1 MSIHPTIE
9 VATLGMWD
17 TMIVMILA
25 LVVFGPRRLPKIG
38 RQIGKLMYEFRK
50 ASNDFR
56 YQMEEELR
64 VAEEADRRQREEAER
79 QRALAAAPAGEIAAQ
94 TPAAELPA
102 PGADERPEEYSR
114 SEYDGRSSYD
124 EAVLGKYEPD
134 MESSERQPEESRPE
148 DPRQE
153 TDELRVQPPA
163 TGAPVP
169 AASPT
174 SRASAPSP
182 AAEPAT
188 MEPATPEFL
197 PSGDEAAVS
206 YPQAVSDNLATPQD
220 SPEREAR
227 AETEPAAHH
236 G

>member
-1 MSIHPTIE
+1 MGIHPTIE

-79 QRALAAAPAGEIAAQ
+79 QRALAAAPAPEVAVQA
-94 TPAAELPA
+94 PAPELPA
-102 PGADERPEEYSR
+102 PDAAERPEEYSR
-114 SEYDGRSSYD
+114 SEYDGPSSYD
-124 EAVLGKYEPD
+124 EAVLGKYAPEI
-134 MESSERQPEESRPE
+134 ESSDTRP
-148 DPRQE
+148 E
-153 TDELRVQPPA
+153 TDELRIQPPA

-169 AASPT
+169 ADSPT
-174 SRASAPSP
+174 SRASAPP
-182 AAEPAT
+182 TAPEPAVT
-188 MEPATPEFL
+188 QPATPEFL

-206 YPQAVSDNLATPQD
+206 YPQAVSDNLTPPQD
-220 SPEREAR
+220 SPESEAR
-227 AETEPAAHH
+227 AETEPATHH

>member
-38 RQIGKLMYEFRK
+38 RQLGKLMYEFRK

-56 YQMEEELR
+56 FQMEEELR
-64 VAEEADRRQREEAER
+64 VAEESDRRQREEAER
-79 QRALAAAPAGEIAAQ
+79 QRALAAAPASEVAAQ
-94 TPAAELPA
+94 APAPELPA
-102 PGADERPEEYSR
+102 PGAAEHPEEYSR

-124 EAVLGKYEPD
+124 EAVLGKYEPEP
-134 MESSERQPEESRPE
+134 ESSETRPE
-148 DPRQE
+148 ME
-153 TDELRVQPPA
+153 ELRVQPPA

-174 SRASAPSP
+174 SRASAPPSE
-182 AAEPAT
+182 AEPAV
-188 MEPATPEFL
+188 METAAPEFL

-206 YPQAVSDNLATPQD
+206 YTQPVSDKLAPPQD
-220 SPEREAR
+220 SPESEAR

>member
-56 YQMEEELR
+56 FQMEEELR
-64 VAEEADRRQREEAER
+64 VAEESDRRQREEAER
-79 QRALAAAPAGEIAAQ
+79 QRALAAGPAPEVAAPA
-94 TPAAELPA
+94 PAPELPA
-102 PGADERPEEYSR
+102 PSAEHPEEYSR
-114 SEYDGRSSYD
+114 GEYDGPSSYD
-124 EAVLGKYEPD
+124 EAVLGKYAPEI
-134 MESSERQPEESRPE
+134 ESSDTRP
-148 DPRQE
+148 E
-153 TDELRVQPPA
+153 TDELRIQPPA

-174 SRASAPSP
+174 SRASTPPPAP
-182 AAEPAT
+182 EPAVT
-188 MEPATPEFL
+188 EPATPDFL

-206 YPQAVSDNLATPQD
+206 YPQAVSDNPAPPQD

>member
-38 RQIGKLMYEFRK
+38 RQLGKLMYEFRK

-79 QRALAAAPAGEIAAQ
+79 QRALAGAPAAEIAAQ
-94 TPAAELPA
+94 APAPELPA
-102 PGADERPEEYSR
+102 PGADQRPEEYLG
-114 SEYDGRSSYD
+114 SEYDSRSSYD
-124 EAVLGKYEPD
+124 EAVLGKYEPEP
-134 MESSERQPEESRPE
+134 ESSDTRPE
-148 DPRQE
+148 M
-153 TDELRVQPPA
+153 DELRVQPPA

-174 SRASAPSP
+174 SRASAPP
-182 AAEPAT
+182 PTAEPAV

-206 YPQAVSDNLATPQD
+206 YPQAVNDNLAPPQD